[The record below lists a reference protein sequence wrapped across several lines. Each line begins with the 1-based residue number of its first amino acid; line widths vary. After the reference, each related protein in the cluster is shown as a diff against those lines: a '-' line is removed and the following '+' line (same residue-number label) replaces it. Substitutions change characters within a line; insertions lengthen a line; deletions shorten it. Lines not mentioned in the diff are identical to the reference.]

1 MRCRTIR
8 RTEAAQLAMVLEV
21 TASPKPGNVD
31 RGHDY
36 PDTRLEHFLASAVFA
51 RAALERA
58 ERGEGGIGA
67 LIEDAVR
74 DTNCHAGGNTHFG
87 AFILLVPLV
96 MGGRASAAFRA
107 ARATTVEDAVAFYR
121 AFSATQ
127 VRVLEKDE
135 IDVNDPAAAD
145 MLRERGM
152 TLYDVMAYSAERDM
166 VAREWTNGFAL
177 CTETADRLSAHGSG
191 RDAIVRTFLD
201 LLAAYPD
208 TFIAKKHG
216 YSVAE
221 ETMLRAREVQAGRL
235 ALSVFDEECLAR
247 GINPGSLADIM
258 IAGIYLALLEGWQ
271 WDC

>member
-1 MRCRTIR
+1 MQCRTIT

-36 PDTRLEHFLASAVFA
+36 PDTCLEHFLASAIFAGAALA
-51 RAALERA
+51 RAEQ
-58 ERGEGGIGA
+58 GEDGIGA
-67 LIEDAVR
+67 LIEAAVR

-87 AFILLVPLV
+87 AFILLMPLV
-96 MGGRASAAFRA
+96 LGGDAEGALRAV
-107 ARATTVEDAVAFYR
+107 RATTVDDAVAFYR

-152 TLYDVMAYSAERDM
+152 TLYDVMVHSAERDM

-177 CTETADRLSAHGSG
+177 CRETAERLVACGTG

-201 LLAAYPD
+201 LLAAHPD

-216 YSVAE
+216 RAVAG
-221 ETMLRAREVQAGRL
+221 ETMMRAREVQAGRC
-235 ALSVFDEECLAR
+235 ALSAFDEECLAR

>member
-1 MRCRTIR
+1 MT

-51 RAALERA
+51 RCAFEHA
-58 ERGEGGIGA
+58 EAGGSGLGS
-67 LIEDAVR
+67 LIEEAVL
-74 DTNCHAGGNTHFG
+74 DTSCHSGGNTHFG
-87 AFILLVPLV
+87 AFILLMPLV
-96 MGGRASAAFRA
+96 SGGSIDGAMRTVAE
-107 ARATTVEDAVAFYR
+107 TTVEDAVAFYR
-121 AFSATQ
+121 AFSATA

-135 IDVNDPAAAD
+135 IDVNDPAALTI
-145 MLRERGM
+145 LRERNM
-152 TLYDVMAYSAERDM
+152 NLYDVMAYSSERDM

-177 CTETADRLSAHGSG
+177 CREAADLLVSYGPG
-191 RDAIVRTFLD
+191 REAIVRTFLD
-201 LLAAYPD
+201 LLASYPD

-216 YSVAE
+216 AAVAE
-221 ETMLRAREVQAGRL
+221 ETMMRAREVQAGRV
-235 ALSVFDEECLAR
+235 ALQAFDEECLAR

-258 IAGIYLALLEGWQ
+258 IAGIYLALLEEWR